1 MNDNLWINR
10 PEWFKSWFNS
20 AAYHS
25 LYGHRSEEEAVH
37 LVDNLVRAGIVRAP
51 GRALDAGCGAGRHA
65 RALSRAGMTTEAFDL
80 SEQSIEM
87 ARKSSADNPRFRVLD
102 LRMLAQEEAWH
113 GRFDL
118 VTNFFTSLGYFSVVS
133 EQQAVIEGFEKVM
146 KADGLLLIDYLNVP
160 HVMENL
166 VSHETIERNGVS
178 FNIHRRVHQ
187 GWIEKSI
194 KFVWEGEE
202 HHHVE
207 RVQALTLAKFQ
218 TLLAGNELLI
228 DRLFGDYDLGPW
240 SQHSPRCLMI
250 VKKRKAPL
258 SR

>member
-1 MNDNLWINR
+1 M
-10 PEWFKSWFNS
+10 
-20 AAYHS
+20 
-25 LYGHRSEEEAVH
+25 
-37 LVDNLVRAGIVRAP
+37 
-51 GRALDAGCGAGRHA
+51 
-65 RALSRAGMTTEAFDL
+65 
-80 SEQSIEM
+80 
-87 ARKSSADNPRFRVLD
+87 
-102 LRMLAQEEAWH
+102 
-113 GRFDL
+113 
-118 VTNFFTSLGYFSVVS
+118 VS

-218 TLLAGNELLI
+218 TLLAGNGLLI
-228 DRLFGDYDLGPW
+228 DRLFGDYDLGTW